1 MIKITTDLEQKVYEI
16 KTVIDNGASPI
27 FIPRKHHYNANNKR
41 KKGKKKL

>member
-1 MIKITTDLEQKVYEI
+1 MIKIITDLEQKVYEI

-41 KKGKKKL
+41 KKDKKKL